1 VIKHSFASRAALLLS
16 LAVPGTAMASTGVD
30 SPDSGALQVGR
41 GSAWVARAD
50 DPLAAYF
57 NPAAL
62 AWQATGVHLG
72 AHLIFIDRCFTRLGP
87 DLDGDGKG
95 DPVSPGNSLPGP
107 GAEGGPPAEV
117 CADAPLFPNP
127 QIAATFRILD
137 NLAIGVAV
145 VAPHGVG
152 NVEWPETLEY
162 QAAFGPAE
170 QPYPGRYML
179 QKSNSI
185 LLNPTLSVAY
195 APTDWL
201 ALGVGLIWGVA
212 SVEFENFA
220 QALSTLEVDDFD
232 AHDDVKARLTATDA
246 FIPGFVIGGLWQ
258 VTDRFDLGVWY
269 KWQDAIES
277 DADIYL
283 ESRYWDSRGRKNADP
298 CPPPETQGCNITD
311 PTDKDARLKFPNP
324 MEAKIGVRYH
334 HPRAGARPTW
344 AGAAGA
350 PRKVR
355 DPMSED
361 LFDVEV
367 DFTWANNSAVEN
379 IELRFRSS
387 EEFPGDPIK
396 VAGTPGEIPGN
407 GDIPH
412 EWKDVVGVRLGGDFV
427 VLPSRLAVRAGGFVE
442 TKGQNDEYL
451 NLDFHVGE
459 KVGLALGAT
468 VRLGPVDV
476 TGAFQH
482 TFFGDIDNNGNG
494 KLRALSGDATDT
506 LPQPYRSRQ
515 FVNGGVLSTSLNEVA
530 LGGTLRF

>member
-1 VIKHSFASRAALLLS
+1 MIKHSFVSRAALLLS

-195 APTDWL
+195 APT
-201 ALGVGLIWGVA
+201 AEAQPAPSRARNARSAVSAA
-212 SVEFENFA
+212 SVGSCA
-220 QALSTLEVDDFD
+220 SGLTRSRSSASSARIST
-232 AHDDVKARLTATDA
+232 ASA
-246 FIPGFVIGGLWQ
+246 
-258 VTDRFDLGVWY
+258 
-269 KWQDAIES
+269 
-277 DADIYL
+277 
-283 ESRYWDSRGRKNADP
+283 P
-298 CPPPETQGCNITD
+298 CPGDGSISSAESHSVTRPWSP
-311 PTDKDARLKFPNP
+311 RRSNP
-324 MEAKIGVRYH
+324 
-334 HPRAGARPTW
+334 
-344 AGAAGA
+344 A
-350 PRKVR
+350 P
-355 DPMSED
+355 
-361 LFDVEV
+361 
-367 DFTWANNSAVEN
+367 A
-379 IELRFRSS
+379 
-387 EEFPGDPIK
+387 
-396 VAGTPGEIPGN
+396 
-407 GDIPH
+407 
-412 EWKDVVGVRLGGDFV
+412 
-427 VLPSRLAVRAGGFVE
+427 
-442 TKGQNDEYL
+442 
-451 NLDFHVGE
+451 
-459 KVGLALGAT
+459 
-468 VRLGPVDV
+468 
-476 TGAFQH
+476 
-482 TFFGDIDNNGNG
+482 
-494 KLRALSGDATDT
+494 
-506 LPQPYRSRQ
+506 
-515 FVNGGVLSTSLNEVA
+515 STMAS
-530 LGGTLRF
+530 